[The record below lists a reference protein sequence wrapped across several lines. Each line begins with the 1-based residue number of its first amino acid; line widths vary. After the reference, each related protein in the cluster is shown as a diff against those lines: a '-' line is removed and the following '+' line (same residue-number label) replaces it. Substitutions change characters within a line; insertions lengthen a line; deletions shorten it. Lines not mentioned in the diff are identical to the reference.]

1 MTQPRWLPG
10 ELVQATD
17 RVEAELD
24 RPWSLARMA
33 DVAGYSPFHFHRLF
47 RDAVGETPVA
57 FVERLR
63 LERAALLLLASETPI
78 THLAWDVGFRNPETF
93 ARRFRNR
100 FDVAARD
107 YRAHQLALWSRLG
120 LHAGV
125 DPLDGPGGIEVERL
139 PALAV
144 RVRRRIG
151 EDEAF
156 HLDTGGVGLT
166 LDWPGITEPG
176 RVRQDEGTVLRNG
189 ASDPADAA
197 ATPDAMQQALT
208 GSASGDDQQAPT
220 GSASRDDK
228 PAVKRTIGNGLHA
241 TLRVPAGE
249 PVPATAFQRLYVW
262 AMAGRYRLRP
272 GAILELR
279 QEEDVLVCL
288 PVRDIE
294 ER

>member
-1 MTQPRWLPG
+1 MEQQRWLPG

-33 DVAGYSPFHFHRLF
+33 DVAGFSPFHFHRLF

-57 FVERLR
+57 FIERLR

-107 YRAHQLALWSRLG
+107 YRARQLALWSRLG
-120 LHAGV
+120 LEAGV

-156 HLDTGGVGLT
+156 DLGAGGVGLT

-176 RVRQDEGTVLRNG
+176 RVRQDEGSVLRNG
-189 ASDPADAA
+189 GSGPADAA
-197 ATPDAMQQALT
+197 ETPSGDVQRAAT
-208 GSASGDDQQAPT
+208 GSANGDDEAT
-220 GSASRDDK
+220 VR
-228 PAVKRTIGNGLHA
+228 RTIGDGLYA
-241 TLRVPAGE
+241 TLRVPADE
-249 PVPATAFQRLYVW
+249 PVPATTYQRLYVW
-262 AMAGRYRLRP
+262 AMAGRHRLRP
-272 GAILELR
+272 GAILEMR
-279 QEEDVLVCL
+279 RNDDVLVAL

-294 ER
+294 EV